1 MNYRKSLLSL
11 VAVMALSNTVI
22 ADSNTKY
29 VPLTSKTVDSAF
41 VLFGVNGFNDGT
53 HGGSSGASSFSGSF
67 TGVIEETTY
76 DDELSVNGV
85 YVNAPTNTGPYF
97 MTLQALK
104 SDTALNATFS
114 IAIDPSTL
122 VYAEEEAEY
131 TMYLKIEGVITAKID
146 YKSSLEGKTIEII
159 RNGSPYNIV
168 LSEEYTWSNPGVP
181 NSGLSTT
188 AASDTDLRTI
198 TDVLDFDFDNN
209 PVTPADYNTSFRDD
223 TASGFVASTA
233 GAAHFYHYDAKKV
246 KWNVW
251 NRHSVAN
258 ANEFTKFLKGH
269 SYWGRMDAN
278 STDGSLVSNASTGHA
293 GLVLGEP
300 DGSVST
306 SFVDEDNVSILA
318 EGWNMLSFNENQ
330 PYIRRATTGLRI
342 TAIDAGDAD
351 TITITDST
359 GQYSVTSAALVD
371 DTIDTVGAVALN
383 KQIESLKLRNLLP
396 ANFNVR
402 AFGSETAGEL
412 ILISDKKFSVDLT
425 GAAGTVT
432 TLAGQSPY
440 VDGVR
445 TAVIDLDANRA
456 AGLKTESVY
465 GEYSMLLEV
474 LIGTGTAAQLD
485 FIANTTGSGGTEQSA
500 KLIFGQNGVDNTA
513 VALAAD
519 DTTSIGQMATAITN
533 IIADDVFDG
542 TQANGTAIHID
553 SGFEGT
559 NDLVLVSSDEPFFVK
574 DATYTRAFTYSGAA
588 GSTLKVSGKVA
599 YDVATLADRDAFV
612 EDITEEADSSDTG
625 TAVYAAAGT
634 AVDTIVAV
642 TTNSDLF
649 DLKDVA
655 HTTTDYL
662 EVKSE
667 TADIAK
673 GAVKAVYSLDS
684 VIDVPLNWVSDTIVT
699 ITTIGDGNVTSDAN
713 DTFAVTVNN
722 YTTATPIELNASTG
736 ITDVVDTQGEL
747 LALYDAIVA
756 ETNRLLTVNDVHG
769 SASHAYEINA
779 TAATALAATTAL
791 GGVIT
796 VTGVD
801 INNTFSIA
809 FAEQATGNTGTGLGS
824 AQVAAATGDNN
835 ITMPSSPDLSS
846 DLKANAVYSP
856 NYAVYGPMY
865 TLRNDDGGA
874 TGYDVTSILEA
885 TTDMDTASDPTGIE
899 WGGIDMTRN
908 ENDWFE
914 NNEFDTYR
922 INSTDGYWVRLED
935 KSTNDINISTPT
947 LNPSYTYYFS
957 RDGTTTPAYVTTN
970 VINSGDLEVV
980 VTGLSDSAAASVYAI
995 IGGEELQLKNTSGS
1009 TSYTATISDY
1019 SMSSFSESTT
1029 PVAITIRAVDGKGK
1043 TLTSSSA
1050 LSFDYVKPT
1059 DVAVVSKTS
1068 TGAVFSAVGTDVEKI
1083 YLFNNYIPE
1092 YSTEGD
1098 ELLSATV
1105 DGSNRASFD
1114 ICSSSTFGN
1123 TSQLR
1128 VVAVDGDGTIGN
1140 ANISDALGYTY
1151 AATLKGAHVITH
1163 TQGDDDA
1170 SKVVGSIYNDSCAVA
1185 STPTLYSENNG
1196 VELTSLATLVTAK
1209 LSFVPISG
1217 EQFDKAVAWTSAYQV
1232 DGGGT
1237 DIIQIEAT
1245 GAYVGKTFYVEYG
1258 GKLYTQTFPTQV
1270 AAGASISG
1278 APILLTEIVGAE
1290 NSSL

>member
-41 VLFGVNGFNDGT
+41 VLFGVNGFSDGT

-67 TGVIEETTY
+67 TGVIEDTVY
-76 DDELSVNGV
+76 GDELSVNGV
-85 YVNAPTNTGPYF
+85 YEDAPLTTGPYF
-97 MTLQALK
+97 MTLQALA

-114 IAIDPSTL
+114 IAINPSTL
-122 VYAEEEAEY
+122 VYTEEEAVY

-159 RNGSPYNIV
+159 RNGSSYNIA

-209 PVTPADYNTSFRDD
+209 PVTPADYNTSFRD
-223 TASGFVASTA
+223 TVASTV

-251 NRHSVAN
+251 NKHSVAN

-300 DGSVST
+300 SGTVST
-306 SFVDEDNVSILA
+306 DFVDEDNVSILT

-330 PYIRRATTGLRI
+330 PYIRRATSGLI
-342 TAIDAGDAD
+342 LTVLTAGD

-359 GQYSVTSAALVD
+359 KQYSVTSRAIVDNAAMH
-371 DTIDTVGAVALN
+371 TEALELN
-383 KQIESLKLRNLLP
+383 QQIESLKLRNLLP
-396 ANFNVR
+396 ENFNVR
-402 AFGSETAGEL
+402 VFGTEGADGQLT
-412 ILISDKKFSVDLT
+412 IISDKTFYIDST
-425 GAAGTVT
+425 GSADNEVV
-432 TLAGQSPY
+432 TLAGEDPY
-440 VDGVR
+440 VNGVEAAVGDL
-445 TAVIDLDANRA
+445 TANA
-456 AGLKTESVY
+456 AQTTESVY
-465 GEYSMLLEV
+465 GEYSMLMQV
-474 LIGTGTAAQLD
+474 LVGAGTASNLD
-485 FIANTTGSGGTEQSA
+485 NTASSGTGSGGTETSA
-500 KLIFGQNGVDNTA
+500 KVIFGQSGVDNTA
-513 VALAAD
+513 VSLASDAD
-519 DTTSIGQMATAITN
+519 AVATYATAIDEMDN
-533 IIADDVFDG
+533 DDIFTG
-542 TQANGTAIHID
+542 STANGKIIVLDVGFDDTAAD
-553 SGFEGT
+553 P
-559 NDLVLVSSDEPFFVK
+559 NDLILVSSDEPFFIK
-574 DATYTRAFTYSGAA
+574 DATYTRSFDYAAGATT

-599 YDVATLADRDAFV
+599 YDLATDTIANL
-612 EDITEEADSSDTG
+612 ITGINDEADSGDTG

-634 AVDTIVAV
+634 ASDLVVV

-655 HTTTDYL
+655 DVTTDYL
-662 EVKSE
+662 VVKAE
-667 TADIAK
+667 TANIAK
-673 GAVKAVYSLDS
+673 GAVKGVHSLDS
-684 VIDVPLNWVSDTIVT
+684 IIDVPLNWVTDTIT
-699 ITTIGDGNVTSDAN
+699 GFTTVNAGADGNLTTDAN
-713 DTFAVTVNN
+713 DTFTVTVNDYN
-722 YTTATPIELNASTG
+722 SSVIEINSTTG
-736 ITDVVDTQGEL
+736 ITDVVNTQGEL
-747 LALYDAIVA
+747 LTFYDAVVA
-756 ETNRLLTVNDVHG
+756 EANALMLANDLHG
-769 SASHAYEINA
+769 SASHNFEINA
-779 TAATALAATTAL
+779 TADTNLTVNSL
-791 GGVIT
+791 VGGVIT
-796 VTGVD
+796 VTGID
-801 INNTFSIA
+801 INDSFNVTLLNA
-809 FAEQATGNTGTGLGS
+809 VGGTAYLEQNATT
-824 AQVAAATGDNN
+824 AAATGDNN
-835 ITMPSSPDLSS
+835 ITIPSSPDLSS
-846 DLKANAVYSP
+846 DLKANAIYTP
-856 NYAVYGPMY
+856 NYAVYGPLY
-865 TLRNDDGGA
+865 TMRNDAGA
-874 TGYDVTSILEA
+874 SGYDVTSILEA
-885 TTDMDTASDPTGIE
+885 TTDMDTVSDPTSIE
-899 WGGIDMTRN
+899 WAGIDMTRN
-908 ENDWFE
+908 ENDWFT
-914 NNEFDTYR
+914 NNEFDLYR
-922 INSTDGYWVRLED
+922 INSTQGYWARLEARD
-935 KSTNDINISTPT
+935 SNDINISTPT

-957 RDGTTTPAYVTTN
+957 RDASTTPKYVTTN
-970 VINSGDLEVV
+970 VINSGSLEVV

-1043 TLTSSSA
+1043 ALSSTGA

-1059 DVAVVSKTS
+1059 GVAVVSKTS

-1083 YLFNNYIPE
+1083 YVFNNYIPE

-1114 ICSSSTFGN
+1114 ICSSSTFGT

-1163 TQGDDDA
+1163 TQGNDDA
-1170 SKVVGSIYNDSCAVA
+1170 SKVAGLKYNDSCALEA
-1185 STPTLYSENNG
+1185 TYTAYTDNNG
-1196 VELTSLATLVTAK
+1196 VELTSLATLVETK
-1209 LSFVPISG
+1209 LSFVPITG
-1217 EQFDKAVAWTSAYQV
+1217 EQFDKAVAWTSAYQI
-1232 DGGGT
+1232 DNGG

-1245 GAYVGKTFYVEYG
+1245 AAYVGKTFYVEYG
-1258 GKLYTQTFPTQV
+1258 GKLYTQVFPTKV

-1278 APILLTEIVGAE
+1278 SPISLTEIDGAE